1 MGAIAG
7 IQRVEGGPIEWSYQL
22 PHSCQLSQY
31 VTKERAFEHP
41 S

>member
-7 IQRVEGGPIEWSYQL
+7 IQRVEGGQIEWSYHL

-31 VTKERAFEHP
+31 VNSSTCTNE
-41 S
+41 

>member
-7 IQRVEGGPIEWSYQL
+7 IQRVADGPIEWSYNL

-31 VTKERAFEHP
+31 GTD
-41 S
+41 

>member
-7 IQRVEGGPIEWSYQL
+7 IQRVVDGPIEWSYHL

-31 VTKERAFEHP
+31 VAN
-41 S
+41 

>member
-7 IQRVEGGPIEWSYQL
+7 IQRVLDGPIEWSYQL

-31 VTKERAFEHP
+31 VAQLRAF
-41 S
+41 